1 MKKFG
6 IALVIIGLLITIFT
20 SISFTTEESLLEIG
34 DLEITHQK
42 EREVN
47 WPRWAGVVVV
57 VGGVALI
64 LFDRK
69 K

>member
-47 WPRWAGVVVV
+47 WPRWAGVVVM

>member
-20 SISFTTEESLLEIG
+20 SIGFTTEESLLKIG
-34 DLEITHQK
+34 DLEVTHEK

>member
-1 MKKFG
+1 MKKIG

-34 DLEITHQK
+34 DLEVTHEK
-42 EREVN
+42 ENEVN
-47 WPRWAGVVVV
+47 WPRWAGVLVM
-57 VGGVALI
+57 VGGAALI